1 MECDLYRL
9 LIQRYHDGELEPAE
23 RAEYENHRRRCE
35 ACRALDERF
44 AFVAVA
50 LDTLPRFEPSSDFDA
65 RVLSRV
71 DIAAYRVSPARRAV
85 RAAGRAWN
93 AVPIPARNGSIIAAV
108 ALFFIAVYKPL
119 FDYMLVTIRHGA
131 EALWT
136 GAIFAKALF
145 ERIETIWRS
154 AGAVRN
160 YEIVGQT
167 LLRALHRYA
176 AGMNAAQI
184 AAAIVSLV
192 VIAVVLHRML
202 GAARRKGE
210 THVGIL

>member
-23 RAEYENHRRRCE
+23 RAEYENHRRRCA
-35 ACRALDERF
+35 ACRAMDERF
-44 AFVAVA
+44 ALVAGA
-50 LDTLPRFEPSSDFDA
+50 LDGFPRFEPSPDFDA

-71 DIAAYRVSPARRAV
+71 DVAAYRVGPARRAA

-93 AVPIPARNGSIIAAV
+93 AVPIPARNGSVIAAV
-108 ALFFIAVYKPL
+108 GLFFIAVYKPL
-119 FDYMLVTIRHGA
+119 LDYMLATIRHGA
-131 EALWT
+131 EVLWT
-136 GAIFAKALF
+136 GTIFARALL
-145 ERIETIWRS
+145 ERIETIWKS
-154 AGAVRN
+154 VGAVRN

-167 LLRALHRYA
+167 LLRALHRYS
-176 AGMNAAQI
+176 AGMDAAHA
-184 AAAIVSLV
+184 AAAIVSVV
-192 VIAVVLHRML
+192 VIAVVLRRML

>member
-35 ACRALDERF
+35 ACRVADARFELVAGALD
-44 AFVAVA
+44 V
-50 LDTLPRFEPSSDFDA
+50 LTRFEPAPDFDA

-71 DIAAYRVSPARRAV
+71 DIAAYRVSPARRAAH
-85 RAAGRAWN
+85 AAGRAWN
-93 AVPIPARNGSIIAAV
+93 TIPIPARNGSIIAAV
-108 ALFFIAVYKPL
+108 GLFFIAVYKPL
-119 FDYMLVTIRHGA
+119 LDYLLATIRHGA
-131 EALWT
+131 EVLWT
-136 GAIFAKALF
+136 GTIFARALL
-145 ERIETIWRS
+145 ERIETIWKS
-154 AGAVRN
+154 SGAVRN

-167 LLRALHRYA
+167 LLRALQRYY

-192 VIAVVLHRML
+192 VIAVVLHRMV
-202 GAARRKGE
+202 GAARRNGE
-210 THVGIL
+210 THVGIF